1 MKSNLQFNKRL
12 VHKLSKV
19 KVIILMTLLFFMPL
33 SQSIK
38 VEAGTVAPTTAPTA
52 TETTGNAIKDSKFGK
67 GVQNMF
73 ADGEAYLLFLSPTI
87 GGAFA
92 LYFLARKNAADEQ
105 DQKAWNKRLVV
116 TGICVAGALLVT
128 VGIGIINTY
137 FA

>member
-19 KVIILMTLLFFMPL
+19 KVIILMALLIFMPL
-33 SQSIK
+33 SQCIQ
-38 VEAGTVAPTTAPTA
+38 VEAGTVAPTSSPTS
-52 TETTGNAIKDSKFGK
+52 TGTTGNAIKDSKLGK
-67 GVQNMF
+67 GMEKMF
-73 ADGEAYLLFLSPTI
+73 ADGKAYLLFLSPTI

-105 DQKAWNKRLVV
+105 DQKAWNKRLMI

-128 VGIGIINTY
+128 VGIEIINTY
-137 FA
+137 FG